1 MRSVSVR
8 SIFWY
13 VLTAMLSTFCS
24 FADAQQPTRIPR
36 IGYLSGNSPSSE
48 SARTAAFRQGLR
60 ELGYI
65 EGKNI
70 IIEQRWGEGKM
81 DRLPALVA
89 ELMRL
94 NVQVIVTAGPG
105 GTRTANEA
113 TSSVPIVMT
122 QDPDPVGN
130 GFVTSLARPGGNIT
144 GLATLSPELSG
155 KRLELLKEIVPKLSR
170 VAVLGTSTTPANA
183 QSLRET
189 ELAAGPLAVKVQYLD
204 VRGPKDSET
213 AFRTASKERAD
224 AVLLLGGPVLASHR
238 AQFADLAVK
247 NRLPTMYWRSDI
259 VEAGGLM
266 SYAVNFSD
274 LDRRAAYYVDKIL
287 KGSKPGDLPVEQPK
301 KFELVINL
309 KTAKQIGLTIPPN
322 VLARADKVIK

>member
-94 NVQVIVTAGPG
+94 NVQVIVTAGVG
-105 GTRTANEA
+105 GKCPPHQTKR
-113 TSSVPIVMT
+113 
-122 QDPDPVGN
+122 PVAL
-130 GFVTSLARPGGNIT
+130 F
-144 GLATLSPELSG
+144 
-155 KRLELLKEIVPKLSR
+155 
-170 VAVLGTSTTPANA
+170 
-183 QSLRET
+183 Q
-189 ELAAGPLAVKVQYLD
+189 
-204 VRGPKDSET
+204 
-213 AFRTASKERAD
+213 
-224 AVLLLGGPVLASHR
+224 
-238 AQFADLAVK
+238 
-247 NRLPTMYWRSDI
+247 
-259 VEAGGLM
+259 
-266 SYAVNFSD
+266 
-274 LDRRAAYYVDKIL
+274 
-287 KGSKPGDLPVEQPK
+287 
-301 KFELVINL
+301 
-309 KTAKQIGLTIPPN
+309 
-322 VLARADKVIK
+322 

>member
-1 MRSVSVR
+1 
-8 SIFWY
+8 
-13 VLTAMLSTFCS
+13 
-24 FADAQQPTRIPR
+24 
-36 IGYLSGNSPSSE
+36 
-48 SARTAAFRQGLR
+48 
-60 ELGYI
+60 
-65 EGKNI
+65 
-70 IIEQRWGEGKM
+70 
-81 DRLPALVA
+81 
-89 ELMRL
+89 
-94 NVQVIVTAGPG
+94 
-105 GTRTANEA
+105 
-113 TSSVPIVMT
+113 MT

-309 KTAKQIGLTIPPN
+309 KAAKQVGLAIPPQ
-322 VLARADKVIK
+322 VLARADRVIK